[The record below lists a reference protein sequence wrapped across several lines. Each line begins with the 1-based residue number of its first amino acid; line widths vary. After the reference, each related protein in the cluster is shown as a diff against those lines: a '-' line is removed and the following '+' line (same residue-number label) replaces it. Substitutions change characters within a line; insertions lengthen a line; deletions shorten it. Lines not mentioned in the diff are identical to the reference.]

1 MKNPY
6 FQFTLRISILYAI
19 FGILWVLLSDYLIYL
34 LADNQ
39 QQMMRVYTYRGWFFI
54 TITSFLLYFILCRSL
69 QVRDQAEKA
78 LRESEDKYRT
88 VFETTGSATMI
99 IEEDAIMSLVNAE
112 FEKLFGYTKKEL
124 EGNKSLIELLVED
137 DRERIR
143 EFHRI
148 RMIEPSAA
156 LRNYEARLMD
166 KQGNIRDVILTVSM
180 IPRTKKRVV
189 SLLDIT
195 ERKQLENILKI
206 QHDRLDELVKE
217 RTAELQQ
224 EIIER
229 KRAEQE
235 IKYRLEFE
243 KLITTISTKF
253 INLAPNEIDSGI
265 KNALRKI
272 GQFANMDRCY
282 VILFSENGKILN
294 NSYEWCA
301 GRIELQMEKWQGIS
315 IDDIPWWMEK
325 LSRLENISCFRVVD
339 LPPEAYAEREILMAQ
354 NVKSIVAVP
363 LIYGKSLLG
372 FLGFQAVRAEKNWSE
387 EVIALLK
394 IVGEIVVNALEHKWA
409 EQTLAESEERYR
421 GMVDLSPE
429 AIAVLSEGRIVFVNN
444 TAAKLTGLNSPRDMI
459 GKPLLEYV
467 HPDYRKIAN
476 EQAWQALEK
485 GSTTLFIEMKWIRND
500 ETVRDVETAVVPLTL
515 SGKPAVQV
523 VIRDITERKQLE
535 QEMARLDRLNL
546 IGEMAAGIAHEVRNP
561 MTTVRGF
568 LQLFRGKKEFTQSRE
583 YLDMMIKEL
592 DMANSII
599 SEYLAL
605 AKNKAVNLKVQS
617 LNSIIEAL
625 FPLVQADAML
635 ADKYVQIELGDIPD
649 IFLDKKEINQLM
661 LNFVRNGLEAM
672 SAGGSVTIRTFLD
685 DEAVVLAVQDQ
696 GKGMEPEVL
705 NKLGTPFFTTKD
717 NGTGLGMA
725 VCYSIAARHK
735 ATINVQTSPQGT
747 TFFVRFKCV

>member
-6 FQFTLRISILYAI
+6 LQFALRISIIYAI
-19 FGILWVLLSDYLIYL
+19 FGVLWLTLSDYLIHL

-39 QQMMRVYTYRGWFFI
+39 EQMMRVYTYRGWFFI
-54 TITSFLLYFILCRSL
+54 AITSFLLYFILHRDL
-69 QVRDQAEKA
+69 QVRERSEKA

-99 IEEDAIMSLVNAE
+99 VEEDTIISLANAE

-124 EGNKSLIELLVED
+124 EGKKSLIELVIED
-137 DRERIR
+137 DLEKLK
-143 EFHRI
+143 EYHRV
-148 RMIEPSAA
+148 RMIYPNAVPS
-156 LRNYEARLMD
+156 NYELRLID
-166 KQGNIRDVILTVSM
+166 KQGKVKDVLVTVAM
-180 IPRTKKRVV
+180 IPWTKKRVV
-189 SLLDIT
+189 SLWDIT
-195 ERKQLENILKI
+195 ERKQLDNALKK
-206 QHDRLDELVKE
+206 QHDHLDELVKE
-217 RTAELQQ
+217 RTAELRQ

-235 IKYRLEFE
+235 LKYRFEFE

-253 INLAPNEIDSGI
+253 INLAPSEIDIGI
-265 KNALRKI
+265 ENALGEI

-282 VILFSENGKILN
+282 VILFSEKRTKLN
-294 NSYEWCA
+294 NIYEWCA
-301 GRIELQMEKWQGIS
+301 DGIEPQMVKLQGIS
-315 IDDIPWWMEK
+315 IDDLPWLMGK
-325 LSRLENISCFRVVD
+325 LYRLENISCFRVID
-339 LPPEAYAEREILMAQ
+339 LPPEAYAERELLLDQ
-354 NVKSIVAVP
+354 NVKSMVAVP
-363 LIYGKSLLG
+363 LIYGKLLLG
-372 FLGFQAVRAEKNWSE
+372 FLGFQAVRAEKNWSGE
-387 EVIALLK
+387 IIALLK
-394 IVGEIVVNALEHKWA
+394 IVGEIVANALEHKWA
-409 EQTLAESEERYR
+409 EQTLRESEERYR

-429 AIAVLSEGRIVFVNN
+429 AIAVLSEGKIVFVNN
-444 TAAKLTGLNSPRDMI
+444 TAAKLTGLNSLGDMI

-467 HPDYRKIAN
+467 HQDYRKIAN

-485 GSTTLFIEMKWIRND
+485 GRTTPFIEMRWIRND
-500 ETVRDVETAVVPLTL
+500 ETVRDVEAAVVPLTL

-523 VIRDITERKQLE
+523 VVRDITERKQLE

-546 IGEMAAGIAHEVRNP
+546 VGEMAAGIAHEVRNP

-568 LQLFRGKKEFTQSRE
+568 LQLFRGKKEFAQSRE
-583 YLDMMIKEL
+583 YLDMMINEL

-605 AKNKAVNLKVQS
+605 AKNKAVNLEVQS

-649 IFLDKKEINQLM
+649 LFLDKKEINQLM

-672 SAGGSVTIRTFLD
+672 SAGGCLTIRTFLD

-696 GKGMEPEVL
+696 GRGMEPEVL